1 MYNGVYKASQDS
13 HIQVLWHSQ
22 KASTRRTTRGAKED
36 DDEAAW
42 REFSVICIKGFLEHI
57 HNTPSARV
65 ERENRRIFNSSPSS
79 SSSICFHTCSTFC
92 CWLPKPSWGSQ
103 AIYIEF
109 FALLS
114 RHLRFRITIFNFTW
128 ALFAGARTLALSGWN
143 ASLLA
148 QASFSNIY
156 FWFDNI
162 VDMEGITRN
171 RTQ

>member
-1 MYNGVYKASQDS
+1 MYNGVYAASQDS
-13 HIQVLWHSQ
+13 HIQVLRHSQ

-57 HNTPSARV
+57 QNTPSARV

-79 SSSICFHTCSTFC
+79 FSSICFHTCSTFC
-92 CWLPKPSWGSQ
+92 CWLPKPSWGSE

-114 RHLRFRITIFNFTW
+114 QHLYAFVSQFSISLELCLQALDSRSEWMKCFTSRTSFFFQY
-128 ALFAGARTLALSGWN
+128 LFLIW
-143 ASLLA
+143 
-148 QASFSNIY
+148 
-156 FWFDNI
+156 
-162 VDMEGITRN
+162 
-171 RTQ
+171 